1 MTNEIEIQS
10 RTAITAPQRT
20 KRRSKSNSGVP
31 YAGATS
37 GENARAEAT
46 KILRR
51 LGCEQIGFMDDF
63 ENREVLLAF
72 SHRGRNVQLRA
83 SARGWATMY
92 LKQNPHSRGMRRSR
106 IDYEQDGSAPR
117 THCGEFDFE
126 GLDQRPSHRHRVR
139 CPVV

>member
-1 MTNEIEIQS
+1 MLNPRKGKVVTNGIVTQPPAPVLR
-10 RTAITAPQRT
+10 RTPT
-20 KRRSKSNSGVP
+20 RRKKTSVGVP

-37 GENARAEAT
+37 GEGARAEAT

-83 SARGWATMY
+83 SARGWGNRPPEIDA
-92 LKQNPHSRGMRRSR
+92 GIRR
-106 IDYEQDGSAPR
+106 
-117 THCGEFDFE
+117 
-126 GLDQRPSHRHRVR
+126 
-139 CPVV
+139 